1 MARVQVNPNR
11 MELLKLRKRAAIARR
26 GHKLLKDKLDELMKQ
41 FLTLVGESRELRRE
55 VEARLADA
63 HLIFA
68 IARSEVITEEVEDSL
83 SVPTMDLEVSVER
96 ASIMGVRVPHFDV
109 HMEGDFDCYSLITT
123 PFSLDA
129 ALMNYRELVKELVKL
144 AEMENNVSLLAQEIE
159 RTRRRVNALEHV
171 LIPSLTETI
180 TYITMKLDEMER
192 SYRTQLMKIKS
203 MQEEAAGG

>member
-1 MARVQVNPNR
+1 MARIQVNPNR
-11 MELLKLRKRAAIARR
+11 MELLKLRKRAAIAER

-41 FLTLVGESRELRRE
+41 FMTLVQESRELRRE

-68 IARSEVITEEVEDSL
+68 IARSEVITEEVEESL
-83 SVPTMDLEVSVER
+83 SVPTASLEVEVEK
-96 ASIMGVRVPHFDV
+96 ANIMGVRVPHFEV
-109 HMEGDFDCYSLITT
+109 RMEGDIDCYSLIST

-129 ALMNYRELVKELVKL
+129 ALLNYRDLVPDLVRL
-144 AEMENNVSLLAQEIE
+144 AEVENNVALLAQEIE

-171 LIPSLTETI
+171 LIPSLRETI
-180 TYITMKLDEMER
+180 VYITMKLDEMER

-203 MQEEAAGG
+203 MQEEAASR

>member
-1 MARVQVNPNR
+1 MARIQVNPNR
-11 MELLKLRKRAAIARR
+11 MELLKLRKRAAIAER

-41 FLTLVGESRELRRE
+41 FLALVQESRELRRE

-68 IARSEVITEEVEDSL
+68 IARSEVITEEVEESL
-83 SVPTMDLEVSVER
+83 SVPTMSLEVEVEQ
-96 ASIMGVRVPHFDV
+96 ANIMGVRVPHFEV
-109 HMEGDFDCYSLITT
+109 RMEGEFDCYSLIST

-129 ALMNYRELVKELVKL
+129 ALLNYRDLTPDLVRL

-171 LIPSLTETI
+171 LIPSLKETI
-180 TYITMKLDEMER
+180 VYITMKLDEMER

-203 MQEEAAGG
+203 MQEEAASR